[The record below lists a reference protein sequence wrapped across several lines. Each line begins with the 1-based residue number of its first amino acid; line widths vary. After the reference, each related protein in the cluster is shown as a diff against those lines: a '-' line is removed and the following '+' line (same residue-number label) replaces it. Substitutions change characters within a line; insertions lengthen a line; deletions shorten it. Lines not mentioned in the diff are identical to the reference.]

1 MDKADVIIIG
11 GGPAG
16 CSAALG
22 LNQLG
27 YHVILC
33 DQAKFPRDKI
43 CGEFISPAADPILDR
58 LGVLDDIEA
67 LAPKRL
73 KGVAISSYEGEELI
87 IDYPCQPGQIERPT
101 SLSVP
106 RYELDSLFIEQVRRV
121 GVEIREQNK
130 ITDFLFEEGCVSGVK
145 GWDENKSSFTLK
157 APLVIDAG
165 GRNSLSLKKFNLKR
179 ESSRNAKIAMAA
191 HWQGAQ
197 IPDDYCYMH
206 VSHPGYTGISSVSQ
220 DEVNVVLVVDQNSM
234 RGEKPDSFYGRTV
247 MKNRFRRKIL
257 QNAECLESVR
267 AVESLGFSVKPIPCG
282 GLLAVGD
289 AMGFI
294 DPFTGEGIYL
304 SLRSSEI
311 AVQIADLALKNADVS
326 LEFLKVYE
334 KKRKQEF
341 EKKFLLSR
349 ILQKII
355 YNQFF
360 CDQVVR
366 VLKEKRELAEILVGV
381 IGDLVPAERVV
392 SFKFLSQLV
401 GAYLREKPTFHFV
414 GRKV

>member
-67 LAPKRL
+67 LTPKRL
-73 KGVAISSYEGEELI
+73 KGVAISSYEGEELV
-87 IDYPCQPGQIERPT
+87 IDYPCQPGEIERPT

-130 ITDFLFEEGCVSGVK
+130 ITDFLFEEDCVSGVK

-206 VSHPGYTGISSVSQ
+206 VSRPGYTGISSVNQ
-220 DEVNVVLVVDQNSM
+220 DKVNVVLVVDQNSM

-326 LEFLKVYE
+326 LEFLKAYE

-401 GAYLREKPTFHFV
+401 GAYLREKPTLDFV

>member
-58 LGVLDDIEA
+58 LGVLGDIEA
-67 LAPKRL
+67 LTPKRL
-73 KGVAISSYEGEELI
+73 KGVAISSYEGEELV
-87 IDYPCQPGQIERPT
+87 IDYPCQPGEIERPT

-130 ITDFLFEEGCVSGVK
+130 ITDFLFKEGCVSGVK

-179 ESSRNAKIAMAA
+179 ESSRNTKMAMAA

-206 VSHPGYTGISSVSQ
+206 VSRPGYTGISSVNQ
-220 DEVNVVLVVDQNSM
+220 DKVNVVLVVDQNSM

>member
-1 MDKADVIIIG
+1 MDKADIIIIG

-22 LNQLG
+22 LNRLG
-27 YHVILC
+27 YRVILC
-33 DQAKFPRDKI
+33 DQAKFPRDKV
-43 CGEFISPAADPILDR
+43 CGEFMSPAVDPILHR
-58 LGVLDDIEA
+58 LGVLNHIES
-67 LAPKRL
+67 LGPQRL
-73 KGVAISSYEGEELI
+73 KGVAISSYEGEELV
-87 IDYPCQPGQIERPT
+87 IDYPCQPGQTERPT

-121 GVEIREQNK
+121 GVDVREKNK
-130 ITDFLFEEGCVSGVK
+130 IIDFLFEKDRVSGVR
-145 GWDENKSSFTLK
+145 GWDENKVSFTLK

-179 ESSRNAKIAMAA
+179 ASSKNTKIAMAA
-191 HWQGAQ
+191 HWRGAN

-206 VSHPGYTGISSVSQ
+206 VSRPGYTGISSVRE
-220 DEVNVVLVVDQNSM
+220 DRVNVVLVVDQNSM
-234 RGEKPDSFYGRTV
+234 RGEKPDSFYECTV
-247 MKNRFRRKIL
+247 MKNRLRHKIL
-257 QNAECLESVR
+257 QNAECIEPVR

-282 GLLAVGD
+282 GLLVVGD

-311 AVQIADLALKNADVS
+311 AVEIADLALKNADFS
-326 LEFLKVYE
+326 LEFLKAYE

-349 ILQKII
+349 ILQKLI

-366 VLKEKRELAEILVGV
+366 VLKEKRDLAEILVGV
-381 IGDLVPAERVV
+381 IGDLVPAERVI
-392 SFKFLSQLV
+392 SFKFLSQLIR
-401 GAYLREKPTFHFV
+401 AYPKGKPTFHFV